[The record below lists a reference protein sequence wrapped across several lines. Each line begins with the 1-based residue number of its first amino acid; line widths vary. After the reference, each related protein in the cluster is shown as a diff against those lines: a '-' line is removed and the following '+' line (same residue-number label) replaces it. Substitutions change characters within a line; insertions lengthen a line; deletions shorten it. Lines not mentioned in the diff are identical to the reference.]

1 VITLKEIWIDGLFKE
16 KTLFYFNGNIKAII
30 KIKDDKLNV
39 DNTSFYV
46 YGKHESIGKYTDG
59 KKTGAYKY
67 YDENEKLIK
76 TV

>member
-1 VITLKEIWIDGLFKE
+1 VITLKETSMDGIFKE

-39 DNTSFYV
+39 DNTYFYV
-46 YGKHESIGKYTDG
+46 VRKLESIGKYTDG
-59 KKTGAYKY
+59 KKY

>member
-1 VITLKEIWIDGLFKE
+1 MITLKETSMDGIFKE

-39 DNTSFYV
+39 DNPSFYV
-46 YGKHESIGKYTDG
+46 YEKLESIGKYTDG
-59 KKTGAYKY
+59 KKY
-67 YDENEKLIK
+67 YDKNNKLIK